1 MRAALVLGSGG
12 ARGYAH
18 IGVIEVLRERGFEV
32 VAIAGTSMGALVG
45 GVTAAGRLEAYTEW
59 ARSLSQREVWRLL
72 DLSITAPGGA
82 IRAERIIHKVGE
94 ILDGATIESL
104 PVPFTAVAT
113 DINARREVWFQRGP
127 VEKAIR
133 ASIAI
138 PGVITP
144 AVINGRV
151 LVDGGLI
158 NPVPIEPTAAADA
171 DLTIAVSLSG
181 MRAAGATATPVKA
194 SSEQRPREEWT
205 SRLRRSAAEVL
216 DSERM
221 RAITGR
227 FTHARELPGHL
238 DPAAYAPDGVHL
250 TDAPEREGHAAPE
263 ASEPPPVSPAAAESA
278 DLTIDT
284 TQTPTDALLRVN
296 ADIGLVDLLNMSF
309 ETMSALISRYRM
321 ASNPPDVLITVP
333 SNAVRTLDFHRAAEM
348 IDLGRRL
355 ATEALDQA
363 GY

>member
-1 MRAALVLGSGG
+1 MRAAVVLGSGG

-18 IGVIEVLRERGFEV
+18 IGALEVLAERGFEV
-32 VAIAGTSMGALVG
+32 VSIAGTSMGALVG
-45 GVTAAGRLEAYTEW
+45 GVTAAGKLEAYTEW
-59 ARSLSQREVWRLL
+59 ARSLTQREVWRLL
-72 DLSITAPGGA
+72 DLSLTSPGGA
-82 IRAERIIHKVGE
+82 IRAERIIAKVGE

-104 PVPFTAVAT
+104 PIPYTAVAT

-127 VEKAIR
+127 VEHAIR

-158 NPVPIEPTAAADA
+158 NPIPIEPTAAASA

-181 MRAAGATATPVKA
+181 MRATGAPTTPVKE
-194 SSEQRPREEWT
+194 SSEPRPAGGVGDPVAARGGRRVRVGAGARHHEPVRRPRT
-205 SRLRRSAAEVL
+205 RDRHAGGRRGGNASGL
-216 DSERM
+216 GRGRP
-221 RAITGR
+221 RAD
-227 FTHARELPGHL
+227 A
-238 DPAAYAPDGVHL
+238 DGGLVVMSQS
-250 TDAPEREGHAAPE
+250 D
-263 ASEPPPVSPAAAESA
+263 V
-278 DLTIDT
+278 
-284 TQTPTDALLRVN
+284 
-296 ADIGLVDLLNMSF
+296 GLVDLLNMSF

-321 ASNPPDVLITVP
+321 ASNPPDVLVTVP

-348 IDLGRRL
+348 IELGRQL
-355 ATEALDQA
+355 TTEAFDHA

>member
-18 IGVIEVLRERGFEV
+18 IGAVEVVRERGFEI
-32 VAIAGTSMGALVG
+32 VAVAGSSMGALVG
-45 GVTAAGRLEAYTEW
+45 GVTAAGKLEDYTEW
-59 ARSLSQREVWRLL
+59 ARGLTQREVWRLL
-72 DLSITAPGGA
+72 DLSFTTPGGA
-82 IRAERIIHKVGE
+82 IRAERIIGKVGE

-104 PVPFTAVAT
+104 PIPFTAVAT

-127 VEKAIR
+127 VERAIR

-151 LVDGGLI
+151 LLDGGLI
-158 NPVPIEPTAAADA
+158 NPIPIEPTAAAAA

-181 MRAAGATATPVKA
+181 MRATGGPTTPVKE
-194 SSEQRPREEWT
+194 SSEQVPREEWST
-205 SRLRRSAAEVL
+205 RLRRSAAEVL
-216 DSERM
+216 ESEHV
-221 RAITGR
+221 RAITSR
-227 FTHARELPGHL
+227 FGAHPRDLEHDHTISPEMIAALP
-238 DPAAYAPDGVHL
+238 
-250 TDAPEREGHAAPE
+250 
-263 ASEPPPVSPAAAESA
+263 
-278 DLTIDT
+278 
-284 TQTPTDALLRVN
+284 QTPTDALARGH
-296 ADIGLVDLLNMSF
+296 ADIGLVDLLTMSF
-309 ETMSALISRYRM
+309 DTMSALISRYRM
-321 ASNPPDVLITVP
+321 AGNPPDVLVTVP

-355 ATEALDQA
+355 TTDALDQA

>member
-1 MRAALVLGSGG
+1 MRAAVVLGSGG

-18 IGVIEVLRERGFEV
+18 IGALEVLAERGFEIV
-32 VAIAGTSMGALVG
+32 TIAGTSMGALVG
-45 GVTAAGRLEAYTEW
+45 GVAAAGKLDAYTEW
-59 ARSLSQREVWRLL
+59 ARSLTQREVWRLL
-72 DLSITAPGGA
+72 DLSITSPNGA
-82 IRAERIIHKVGE
+82 IRAERIIAKVGE

-104 PVPFTAVAT
+104 PIPYTAVAT

-127 VEKAIR
+127 VEHAIR

-158 NPVPIEPTAAADA
+158 NPIPIEPTAATSA

-181 MRAAGATATPVKA
+181 MRATGGPTTPVKE
-194 SSEQRPREEWT
+194 SSEPVSREEWT
-205 SRLRRSAAEVL
+205 TRLRRSAAEVL
-216 DSERM
+216 ESERV
-221 RAITGR
+221 RAITSR
-227 FTHARELPGHL
+227 FGGHARDHDHDVEHDQPI
-238 DPAAYAPDGVHL
+238 P
-250 TDAPEREGHAAPE
+250 PE
-263 ASEPPPVSPAAAESA
+263 AVDRLP
-278 DLTIDT
+278 
-284 TQTPTDALLRVN
+284 QTPTDALVVRS
-296 ADIGLVDLLNMSF
+296 ADVGLVDLLNMSF

-321 ASNPPDVLITVP
+321 ASNPPDVLVTVP

-348 IDLGRRL
+348 IELGRQL
-355 ATEALDQA
+355 TTEALDHA